1 VQEKYTQNPKD
12 IFTAQ
17 KKAGETAERKETTA
31 AQEKAKEAGKEQ
43 RNLNVAQTREEQLKM
58 VKNKVEPAIKGLDEI
73 QKNNISG
80 IDVRKVANLAK
91 RATNGDREATIYLP
105 KELND
110 NLNTINKEIEIAKRE
125 NDIKRLEQLERIKK
139 DLLAL
144 KEILPDLY
152 RINIFDGQN
161 LQAVSEEKFRQFCE
175 LYLFP
180 KYLEREYLAKKDTER
195 ILDDIQ
201 RIDKNVIEASI
212 SFMNGG
218 LTEEQKEFISEN
230 KLYSWFVMRCNSDNP
245 LKTLHDADIT
255 KIDPKSIPVPLERQ
269 A

>member
-17 KKAGETAERKETTA
+17 KEAGKTAERKETTA
-31 AQEKAKEAGKEQ
+31 RGEKQG
-43 RNLNVAQTREEQLKM
+43 NLKVAQTREEQLKM
-58 VKNKVEPAIKGLDEI
+58 VKNKVEPAIKDLDEI

-91 RATNGDREATIYLP
+91 RATNGDGEATIYLH
-105 KELND
+105 KEVNDSLNAV
-110 NLNTINKEIEIAKRE
+110 NKEIEIAKRE

-152 RINIFDGQN
+152 RINIFGGQN

-195 ILDDIQ
+195 ILDGIQ

-212 SFMNGG
+212 SFMKGG
-218 LTEEQKEFISEN
+218 LTEEQKKFISEN

-245 LKTLHDADIT
+245 LETLYSAGLT
-255 KIDPKSIPVPLERQ
+255 KIDPKSIPVRQ